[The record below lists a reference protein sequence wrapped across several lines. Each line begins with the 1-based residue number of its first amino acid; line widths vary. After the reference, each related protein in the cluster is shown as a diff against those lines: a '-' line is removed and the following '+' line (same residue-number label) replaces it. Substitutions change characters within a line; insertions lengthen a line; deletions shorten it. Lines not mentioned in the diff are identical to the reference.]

1 LAGIPNNRY
10 VIRERREQ
18 VAILL
23 SQSRTEVEIAKSL
36 KVNQSTVSRDITAI
50 KKESQQLLLN
60 IAKETLPYEYGK
72 SLLCMNRVIRECW
85 SIFEDKS
92 ERWTNKD
99 KLNALRLAKEATM
112 SRVEILFNGPVTL
125 EVQHFRDKLDKLI
138 AANERGY
145 GELYPREIPLQ
156 EEPPPM

>member
-1 LAGIPNNRY
+1 M
-10 VIRERREQ
+10 ERRES
-18 VAILL
+18 VHILL
-23 SQSRTEVEIAKSL
+23 SQNLTEIEIARKL
-36 KVNQSTVSRDITAI
+36 KVDQSTISRDVTAI
-50 KKESQQLLLN
+50 KKESQEVLLN
-60 IAKETLPYEYGK
+60 IAREMLPYEYGK
-72 SLLCMNRVIRECW
+72 SLLCMNQVIKECW
-85 SIFEDKS
+85 NIFDDRTN
-92 ERWTNKD
+92 RWTNKD
-99 KLNALRLAKEATM
+99 KLNALRLIKEATM